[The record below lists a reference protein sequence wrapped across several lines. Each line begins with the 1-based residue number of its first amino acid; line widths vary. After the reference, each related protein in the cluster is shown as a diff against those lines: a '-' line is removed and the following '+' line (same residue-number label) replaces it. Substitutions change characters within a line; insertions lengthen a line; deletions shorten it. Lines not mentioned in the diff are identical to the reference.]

1 MREEAGIQVPIKG
14 SYRNVAFRLYF
25 ACYQKKWCAQGDDF
39 RTLTNNLLA
48 SLFQFDS
55 SDAF

>member
-25 ACYQKKWCAQGDDF
+25 ACDQKKVVRPRGRF
-39 RTLTNNLLA
+39 
-48 SLFQFDS
+48 
-55 SDAF
+55 